1 MAFRGKGKRCFAIS
15 ICAARLPGNQSFV
28 ISFSFYV
35 LSAVADDPFAV
46 ALAPCAVVVLA
57 LASASRV
64 EAGAKTVSVSIY

>member
-35 LSAVADDPFAV
+35 LSAMADDPCAV
-46 ALAPCAVVVLA
+46 AVLA